1 LSSLFLLC
9 LFGVVS
15 GGQVV
20 CCGGGEEAR
29 WQLWLFFFSG
39 IFFLPLSLPV
49 LPRFFEGFPFSVFF
63 LWLKV
68 VAMGR
73 NSNGGVTAP
82 WLWRPVLLFSFFF
95 TVLQQGEEDGS
106 RR

>member
-1 LSSLFLLC
+1 
-9 LFGVVS
+9 
-15 GGQVV
+15 VV

-63 LWLKV
+63 F
-68 VAMGR
+68 VAQ
-73 NSNGGVTAP
+73 GGGD
-82 WLWRPVLLFSFFF
+82 
-95 TVLQQGEEDGS
+95 GEE
-106 RR
+106 